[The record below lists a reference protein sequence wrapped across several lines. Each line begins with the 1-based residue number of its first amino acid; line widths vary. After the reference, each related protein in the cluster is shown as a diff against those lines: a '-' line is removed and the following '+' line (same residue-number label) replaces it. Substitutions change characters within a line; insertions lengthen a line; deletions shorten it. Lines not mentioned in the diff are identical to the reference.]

1 LTSQARSSS
10 ASNKEPNVTAIKISA
25 AAAAMVVALSGA
37 AFAQTGMPE
46 SHGTNAAGSKS
57 GVVGKGDS
65 LEAGPATT
73 GTATAP
79 GARTAPGNAMPAT
92 PGMTTNDPSAA
103 PRPVSPAPA
112 AR

>member
-1 LTSQARSSS
+1 M
-10 ASNKEPNVTAIKISA
+10 TAIKISTA
-25 AAAAMVVALSGA
+25 AAALVVALSGA

-65 LEAGPATT
+65 MEAGPATT

-79 GARTAPGNAMPAT
+79 GARTAPGSAMPST

-112 AR
+112 VR